1 MTLQSSRA
9 DEHAVYERFQPP
21 ERVLLGPGPSP
32 VDDRVL
38 RAMAAPVLGHLDP
51 LFLSCMDDVQ
61 SLLRYVF
68 ETENRVTIPI
78 SATGSAGMEAALVN
92 VIEPGD
98 AVVVCVN
105 GIFGERMRDI
115 VERAGGLPVVVE
127 AKWGEAIDVQR
138 IESALDSC
146 KPKALA
152 IVHAETSTGVLQ
164 DLSGL
169 SEMAHNRDGLLIVDA
184 VTSLG
189 GHPVGVDRQGID
201 ICYSGTQKCIGA
213 PPGLAPI
220 TFNERALESIRS
232 RRTKVQSWYL
242 DITLVENYWGADR
255 TYHHTA
261 PISMNYALREA
272 LRLIHEE
279 GLAARWRRHELN
291 HRALVAGIEAMG
303 LRMAVAPANRLW
315 SLNAVSVPKGVD
327 DARVRSRL
335 LTENIEIGGGLGPL
349 KGCIWRIGLM
359 GSGSTRENVLLVLD
373 ALHRALR
380 AEGFLCNSGV
390 EAAQVSYAAVTS
402 HRNAKARA
410 RSTKSPESI
419 KKG

>member
-1 MTLQSSRA
+1 MTANSPGVQHEA
-9 DEHAVYERFQPP
+9 TYERFQPP
-21 ERVLLGPGPSP
+21 KRLLLGPGPSP

-38 RAMAAPVLGHLDP
+38 AAMAAPVLGHLDP
-51 LFLSCMDDVQ
+51 LFLGCMDDVQ
-61 SLLRYVF
+61 ALLRYVF

-92 VIEPGD
+92 VIEPD
-98 AVVVCVN
+98 DEVVVCIN
-105 GIFGERMRDI
+105 GVFGERMRDI
-115 VERAGGLPVVVE
+115 IERAGGIPIVVE
-127 AKWGEAIDVQR
+127 ATWGEAIDVNK
-138 IESALDSC
+138 IEAALKSSS
-146 KPKALA
+146 KLRALTL
-152 IVHAETSTGVLQ
+152 VHAETSTGVLQ

-169 SEMAHNRDGLLIVDA
+169 ADMAHARDALLIVDA

-189 GHPVGVDRQGID
+189 GHPVGIDRQGID

-213 PPGLAPI
+213 LPGLAPI

-242 DITLVENYWGADR
+242 DITLVENYWGGDR

-279 GLAARWRRHELN
+279 GLSARWRRHKLN
-291 HRALVAGIEAMG
+291 HHALVVGIEAMG

-327 DARVRSRL
+327 DAHVRSRL

-359 GSGSTRENVLLVLD
+359 GSGST
-373 ALHRALR
+373 
-380 AEGFLCNSGV
+380 G
-390 EAAQVSYAAVTS
+390 
-402 HRNAKARA
+402 
-410 RSTKSPESI
+410 
-419 KKG
+419 

>member
-1 MTLQSSRA
+1 MDKSF
-9 DEHAVYERFQPP
+9 ERFQPP
-21 ERVLLGPGPSP
+21 KRILLGPGPSP

-38 RAMAAPVLGHLDP
+38 SAMAAPVLGHLDP
-51 LFLSCMDDVQ
+51 LFLQCMDDVQ

-98 AVVVCVN
+98 EVVVCVN
-105 GIFGERMRDI
+105 GVFGERMRDI
-115 VERAGGLPVVVE
+115 VERAGGKPSVVE
-127 AKWGEAIDVQR
+127 AKWGEAIDPSR
-138 IESALDSC
+138 IQT
-146 KPKALA
+146 ALA
-152 IVHAETSTGVLQ
+152 SSKPRALALVHAETSTGVLQ

-169 SEMAHNRDGLLIVDA
+169 AEMAHDHGALFIVDA

-189 GHPVGVDRQGID
+189 GHPVGIDRSGID

-213 PPGLAPI
+213 PPGLSPI
-220 TFNERALESIRS
+220 TFNERALDRIRS
-232 RRTKVQSWYL
+232 RSSKVQSWYL
-242 DITLVENYWGADR
+242 DITMVERYWGDDR

-279 GLAARWRRHELN
+279 GLERRWRRHEQN

-303 LRMAVAPANRLW
+303 LSMAVAPDQRLW
-315 SLNAVSVPKGVD
+315 SLNAVSVPEGVD
-327 DARVRSRL
+327 DARVRTRL
-335 LTENIEIGGGLGPL
+335 LDENIEIGGGLGPL
-349 KGCIWRIGLM
+349 KGKIWRIGLM

-373 ALHRALR
+373 ALHRALN
-380 AEGFLCNSGV
+380 AEGYACPWGV
-390 EAAQVSYAAVTS
+390 DAAEGQYD
-402 HRNAKARA
+402 
-410 RSTKSPESI
+410 
-419 KKG
+419 

>member
-1 MTLQSSRA
+1 MSTHSSVAKER
-9 DEHAVYERFQPP
+9 HYERFQPP
-21 ERVLLGPGPSP
+21 HRILLGPGPSP

-38 RAMAAPVLGHLDP
+38 SAMSAPLLGHLDP
-51 LFLSCMDDVQ
+51 IFLQCMDDVQ

-98 AVVVCVN
+98 EVVVCIN
-105 GIFGERMRDI
+105 GVFGERMRDI
-115 VERAGGLPVVVE
+115 VERAGGKPIVVE
-127 AKWGEAIDVQR
+127 AKWGEAIDPNK
-138 IESALDSC
+138 IESALKSS
-146 KPKALA
+146 KARALTL
-152 IVHAETSTGVLQ
+152 VHAETSTGVLQ

-169 SEMAHNRDGLLIVDA
+169 ADMAHARDALLIVDA

-201 ICYSGTQKCIGA
+201 ICYSGTQKCLGA

-220 TFNERALESIRS
+220 TFNERALDRIRA
-232 RRTKVQSWYL
+232 RRSKVQSWYL
-242 DITLVENYWGADR
+242 DITMVERYWGDDR

-279 GLAARWRRHELN
+279 GLIARWQRHELN

-303 LRMAVAPANRLW
+303 LKMAVDPENRLW
-315 SLNAVSVPKGVD
+315 SLNAVSVPDGID
-327 DARVRSRL
+327 DARVRARL
-335 LTENIEIGGGLGPL
+335 LEENIEIGGGLGPL
-349 KGCIWRIGLM
+349 KGKIWRIGLM

-373 ALHRALR
+373 ALQRALN
-380 AEGFLCNSGV
+380 AESWKCDSGV
-390 EAAQVSYAAVTS
+390 DAATGVYGNVVS
-402 HRNAKARA
+402 
-410 RSTKSPESI
+410 
-419 KKG
+419 G